1 MCFSNSFLSVQTPL
15 EVEFLA
21 AACLCSSQGHCFVA
35 RHMRPK
41 MVEGQGEALFKAYV
55 GFAGGAR
62 HVAYDCI
69 CWWVH
74 TGDKEIRLY
83 ITAHICCTY
92 VCMYLWSISISA
104 WLLFAMDCLWSSVN
118 SIHIS

>member
-1 MCFSNSFLSVQTPL
+1 MARVHMYAYCWAEGGPVTEFAFAQTPL
-15 EVEFLA
+15 EAEFLA

-69 CWWVH
+69 CWWVLKRENER
-74 TGDKEIRLY
+74 GSK
-83 ITAHICCTY
+83 
-92 VCMYLWSISISA
+92 V
-104 WLLFAMDCLWSSVN
+104 FK
-118 SIHIS
+118 